1 MNAAKSSSV
10 NASSF
15 MRLLIYLLQDRAV
28 FFIAV
33 SMALASSLCLV
44 ASPWLIGHLI
54 DVIATGELGDQ
65 LLLGCGLLI
74 VLFSASALF
83 SWGQAHTVASLSQ
96 TTVTRIRSDYFAHLQ
111 RLPVGFFLAHRP
123 GDLISR
129 ATNDLDVI
137 ATTLN
142 QGAVQLVT
150 SSIMILASLGIMFYT
165 SALLALVSL
174 VFLILMVASTRIIA
188 YWSRRSFAA
197 QQKNMGLLNAC
208 VQESLEGQKTFRL
221 YGNALIT
228 AHTESAILAVK
239 KSTWRS
245 QILSGSMGPTMNTFN
260 NLGFVFIA
268 VVGGYLVTRGDITL
282 GIVVAFLACAR
293 QLERPM
299 TELANQFN
307 LFQSALAGAERT
319 FAILDEPLEVD
330 DSHKLH
336 INFKGNIRFEG
347 IQFSY
352 GERQV
357 LCDVSFSL
365 DAGKTLALV
374 GPTGSGKST
383 LFNLLLGFIHASRGT
398 IYLDEQPLGNYSR
411 EHLRRQMGVVLQDA
425 HLFNDTVF
433 NNLRYGKPQAT
444 LEEVITVAQMTG
456 ADAVIQK
463 LPQGYM
469 TRLGSDGISLSEG
482 QKQFL
487 SITRTLLLDP
497 AILLLDEATSR
508 LDVHSEQQVQQAL
521 RRLMHNRTCLVI
533 AHRLDTITQADQ
545 ILVLEA
551 GQVIES
557 GTHESL
563 RQARGL
569 YSQLYG

>member
-1 MNAAKSSSV
+1 M
-10 NASSF
+10 
-15 MRLLIYLLQDRAV
+15 
-28 FFIAV
+28 
-33 SMALASSLCLV
+33 
-44 ASPWLIGHLI
+44 
-54 DVIATGELGDQ
+54 
-65 LLLGCGLLI
+65 
-74 VLFSASALF
+74 
-83 SWGQAHTVASLSQ
+83 
-96 TTVTRIRSDYFAHLQ
+96 
-111 RLPVGFFLAHRP
+111 
-123 GDLISR
+123 
-129 ATNDLDVI
+129 
-137 ATTLN
+137 
-142 QGAVQLVT
+142 QLVT

-221 YGNALIT
+221 YGNALI
-228 AHTESAILAVK
+228 AEHTESAILAVK

-260 NLGFVFIA
+260 NFGFVFIA

-336 INFKGNIRFEG
+336 INLKGNIRFEG

-398 IYLDEQPLGNYSR
+398 IYLDEQP
-411 EHLRRQMGVVLQDA
+411 QQ
-425 HLFNDTVF
+425 
-433 NNLRYGKPQAT
+433 
-444 LEEVITVAQMTG
+444 I
-456 ADAVIQK
+456 
-463 LPQGYM
+463 GYY
-469 TRLGSDGISLSEG
+469 RIGIDNRSFFALNS
-482 QKQFL
+482 QFL
-487 SITRTLLLDP
+487 CI
-497 AILLLDEATSR
+497 
-508 LDVHSEQQVQQAL
+508 
-521 RRLMHNRTCLVI
+521 NCLKAGRVGNASAAHQMRGLFVI
-533 AHRLDTITQADQ
+533 AK
-545 ILVLEA
+545 
-551 GQVIES
+551 G
-557 GTHESL
+557 
-563 RQARGL
+563 
-569 YSQLYG
+569 